1 MKTDMTSGSPAK
13 HIIVFTIPLLIGNVF
28 QQFYNMADTLIVGR
42 FLGVDALAAVGSA
55 GSIVFLITG
64 FATGLTAGFS
74 IILAQHYGASD
85 IQAVK
90 KDFAASI
97 IMSMAVILVLT
108 IVSLLLGRTFLQIL
122 NTPEN
127 IIEEASQYINVIYG
141 GMFATILF
149 NLLSNVLRA
158 LGDSRLPLIFLMIAC
173 VINIILDIAFIAV
186 FHMGVEGAAYATII
200 AQIFAVLCCVHHIVK
215 KIEILHLNRES
226 FYFIPDYV
234 KKQIVLGLSM
244 GFQSSIISI
253 GGIFV
258 QAALNQLGSVYVAS
272 YTAAQK
278 IESIAHMPMLSFGLT
293 MGTYVGQN
301 YGASNLIRIKKGV
314 YSCLAMS
321 VSFSVVMGV
330 INMLFGYQ
338 LAAVFVPGETS
349 VLENAHTYLSISG
362 CLYFVLAIL
371 YIIRYSLQGI
381 GKSAV
386 PTFAGIMELFMRAM
400 AAVVLS
406 QFIGF
411 RGICWANPLA
421 WIGSCIPL
429 CIAYIFYISKMNQDP
444 KYQLNCR
451 DTALTIKSNRGGGN
465 I

>member
-278 IESIAHMPMLSFGLT
+278 IESIAHIT
-293 MGTYVGQN
+293 C
-301 YGASNLIRIKKGV
+301 
-314 YSCLAMS
+314 CL
-321 VSFSVVMGV
+321 V
-330 INMLFGYQ
+330 INWQLF
-338 LAAVFVPGETS
+338 LFREKLRFWKTLIHICRSADV
-349 VLENAHTYLSISG
+349 
-362 CLYFVLAIL
+362 CIL
-371 YIIRYSLQGI
+371 C
-381 GKSAV
+381 
-386 PTFAGIMELFMRAM
+386 
-400 AAVVLS
+400 S
-406 QFIGF
+406 QFFI
-411 RGICWANPLA
+411 
-421 WIGSCIPL
+421 SYVIPYREL
-429 CIAYIFYISKMNQDP
+429 EKARYLHLQELWNY
-444 KYQLNCR
+444 L
-451 DTALTIKSNRGGGN
+451 
-465 I
+465 